1 MGVNK
6 AERISVISMCVLL
19 LLFFFCKVTFHFLVT
34 EIVLTLP
41 KSNLHYNEEISQSAW
56 LYNNRFYLL
65 FTSVPVNKTLKL
77 KKLKLSETFP
87 LMAEKLNYAQ
97 ALSRAFD
104 KWRVRIVNHS

>member
-1 MGVNK
+1 M
-6 AERISVISMCVLL
+6 
-19 LLFFFCKVTFHFLVT
+19 T

-41 KSNLHYNEEISQSAW
+41 KSNLHCNEEISQSAR

-77 KKLKLSETFP
+77 KKLKLPETFP